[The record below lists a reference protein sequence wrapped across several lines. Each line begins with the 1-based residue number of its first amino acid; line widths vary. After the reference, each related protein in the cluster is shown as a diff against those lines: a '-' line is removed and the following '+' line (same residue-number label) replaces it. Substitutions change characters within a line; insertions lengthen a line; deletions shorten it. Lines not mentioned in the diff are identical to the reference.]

1 MKTHLMDT
9 AAGIVLAAPKADTDT
24 PINGLVVS
32 LIWVVAI
39 GLGVYEYGRTKGRI
53 GRALAV
59 TLGGG
64 LLATFVAYPPILLT
78 TVPTVFNRLIQWAA
92 DQVT

>member
-1 MKTHLMDT
+1 MKTHVLDA
-9 AAGIVLAAPKADTDT
+9 AAGVLLAAPKANTDT
-24 PINGLVVS
+24 PVNGLVVS

-78 TVPTVFNRLIQWAA
+78 TVPSVFNKLIEWAA
-92 DQVT
+92 GQVT